1 MSKCSELFDKCECDA
16 LLVLSPSN
24 TFYLSGFES
33 SNCQIIITKNEKYF
47 ITDRRYTNE
56 AEIVLKNEFEVIDG
70 DFDSIIDILTPYK
83 KIGWDSDISYYEAK
97 KVLEKLSN
105 KTLVEISK
113 DIETLRMFK
122 SKQELENIVIAQS
135 ITEKG
140 FNEALKALKE
150 GVSEIEI
157 AALIEYVYLKNGAEL
172 AFDSIVAFGKNG
184 ASPHAHRTN
193 NKLKSGDFVTMD
205 IGAKW
210 KGYCSDMTRTVACG
224 QVSSKQLDVYN
235 TVLQAQ
241 LKAEKEI
248 KAGMSGYEADK
259 IARDYI
265 RDKGYGEYFTHALGH
280 SVGVD
285 IHENI
290 TLSMRAKSDIIRNGM
305 VVTVEPGIY
314 IPDFCGVR
322 IEDTVLIENNVVN
335 PLAHANKNLIII

>member
-56 AEIVLKNEFEVIDG
+56 AEIVLKNEFEVIAG

-83 KIGWDSDISYYEAK
+83 KIGWDSNISYYEAK

>member
-83 KIGWDSDISYYEAK
+83 KIGWDSNISYYEAK

>member
-305 VVTVEPGIY
+305 VVTLEPGIY

>member
-1 MSKCSELFDKCECDA
+1 MSKSSELFDKCECDA

-24 TFYLSGFES
+24 TFYLSSFES

-47 ITDRRYTNE
+47 ITDKRYTNE
-56 AEIVLKNEFEVIDG
+56 AEIVLKNEFEVIAG
-70 DFDSIIDILTPYK
+70 DFDSIVNILKPYK
-83 KIGWDSDISYYEAK
+83 KIGWDSNISYYEAK

-122 SKQELENIVIAQS
+122 SKQELENIIIAQS

-140 FNEALKALKE
+140 FNEALKVLKE

-193 NKLKSGDFVTMD
+193 NKLKSGDFITMD

-224 QVSSKQLDVYN
+224 QISDKQLDVYN
-235 TVLQAQ
+235 TVLEAQ
-241 LKAEKEI
+241 LKAEREI
-248 KAGMSGYEADK
+248 KSGMSGSDADK

-265 RDKGYGEYFTHALGH
+265 TSKGYGEYFTHALGH

-290 TLSMRAKSDIIRNGM
+290 TLSTRAKSDIIRNGM

>member
-33 SNCQIIITKNEKYF
+33 SNCQTIITKNEKYF

-83 KIGWDSDISYYEAK
+83 KIGWDSNISYYEAK